1 MVLAG
6 AARWIVYPSNPARG
20 PEARE
25 VLAEVAGKHDEAFR
39 AFKAEVERTKG
50 WVEFPE
56 EMKGDCGLREK
67 TREEEEEVAGR
78 ELEEDGEEEEVA
90 REAMV
95 ECECGREEAEARVRC
110 GHHGCLL

>member
-6 AARWIVYPSNPARG
+6 AARWIVYPSNLGRG

-39 AFKAEVERTKG
+39 AFKEEVERTKG

-67 TREEEEEVAGR
+67 TREEEKVAGR
-78 ELEEDGEEEEVA
+78 ELEEDEEEEEAA
-90 REAMV
+90 REAMI
-95 ECECGREEAEARVRC
+95 ECGCGREEAEARVRC